1 MHSKSVVF
9 TKFLLSVYYL
19 SCRAANF
26 RKLLYI
32 ISASGVPF
40 GEVSVVN
47 NWLKING
54 VVGKPKVEH
63 PKRQIEGLNCK
74 RREVSGERFWN
85 FIKSVSGTPEI
96 FFKNCLVYNHC
107 PLIFM
112 GKSGKNV
119 TPPDMKID
127 VRNKLLQLCDET
139 LKDVIEL
146 YSVKHIVGL
155 GRFAET
161 RAKKVVND
169 NLIKNVDVSFL
180 IHPSPASPAANKGWN
195 DLAYKTLTD
204 SKVIELMK

>member
-1 MHSKSVVF
+1 MCII
-9 TKFLLSVYYL
+9 YP
-19 SCRAANF
+19 AANF

-74 RREVSGERFWN
+74 KREVSGERFWN

-96 FFKNCLVYNHC
+96 FFRNCLVYNHC

-169 NLIKNVDVSFL
+169 NIIKNVDVSFL

-195 DLAYKTLTD
+195 ELAYKTLTD

>member
-1 MHSKSVVF
+1 M
-9 TKFLLSVYYL
+9 LLSRNFCSVCIIYP
-19 SCRAANF
+19 AANF

>member
-1 MHSKSVVF
+1 
-9 TKFLLSVYYL
+9 
-19 SCRAANF
+19 
-26 RKLLYI
+26 
-32 ISASGVPF
+32 
-40 GEVSVVN
+40 
-47 NWLKING
+47 
-54 VVGKPKVEH
+54 
-63 PKRQIEGLNCK
+63 
-74 RREVSGERFWN
+74 
-85 FIKSVSGTPEI
+85 
-96 FFKNCLVYNHC
+96 
-107 PLIFM
+107 M

-195 DLAYKTLTD
+195 ELAYKTLTD

>member
-1 MHSKSVVF
+1 MLLSRKFGQCVF
-9 TKFLLSVYYL
+9 TYT
-19 SCRAANF
+19 AANF
-26 RKLLYI
+26 RELLYI

>member
-1 MHSKSVVF
+1 MDGIGPAKGTVV
-9 TKFLLSVYYL
+9 LRYL
-19 SCRAANF
+19 T
-26 RKLLYI
+26 
-32 ISASGVPF
+32 
-40 GEVSVVN
+40 
-47 NWLKING
+47 
-54 VVGKPKVEH
+54 
-63 PKRQIEGLNCK
+63 KRQIEGLNCK

-96 FFKNCLVYNHC
+96 FFRNCLVYNHC

-195 DLAYKTLTD
+195 ELAYKTLTD

>member
-1 MHSKSVVF
+1 M
-9 TKFLLSVYYL
+9 
-19 SCRAANF
+19 
-26 RKLLYI
+26 YI

-96 FFKNCLVYNHC
+96 FFNNCLVYNHC

-195 DLAYKTLTD
+195 ELAYKTLTD

>member
-1 MHSKSVVF
+1 MVVGLNCCIRSDIF
-9 TKFLLSVYYL
+9 VVLL
-19 SCRAANF
+19 F
-26 RKLLYI
+26 
-32 ISASGVPF
+32 SAYHHFSGVPF

-47 NWLKING
+47 DWLQIKG
-54 VVGKPKVEH
+54 AVGKPKVEH

-96 FFKNCLVYNHC
+96 FFRNCLVYNHC

-139 LKDVIEL
+139 LKEVIEL

-155 GRFAET
+155 GRFAEA
-161 RAKKVVND
+161 RAKKVLND
-169 NLIKNVDVSFL
+169 NHIKNVKVSFL
-180 IHPSPASPAANKGWN
+180 IHPSPASPAANKGWS
-195 DLAYKTLTD
+195 DLAFKSLTD

>member
-1 MHSKSVVF
+1 MCS
-9 TKFLLSVYYL
+9 
-19 SCRAANF
+19 F
-26 RKLLYI
+26 RFLLYI
-32 ISASGVPF
+32 ISTSGVPF

-85 FIKSVSGTPEI
+85 FIKSVSGTPDN

-155 GRFAET
+155 GRFAEA

-169 NLIKNVDVSFL
+169 NLVKDVEVSFL

-195 DLAYKTLTD
+195 DLAYKSLTD
-204 SKVIELMK
+204 SKVIELMR

>member
-1 MHSKSVVF
+1 MCII
-9 TKFLLSVYYL
+9 YP
-19 SCRAANF
+19 AANF

-54 VVGKPKVEH
+54 VVGKPRVEH

-96 FFKNCLVYNHC
+96 FFRNCLVYNHC

>member
-1 MHSKSVVF
+1 MCII
-9 TKFLLSVYYL
+9 YP
-19 SCRAANF
+19 AANF

>member
-1 MHSKSVVF
+1 MCII
-9 TKFLLSVYYL
+9 YP
-19 SCRAANF
+19 AANF

-54 VVGKPKVEH
+54 VVGKPRVEH

>member
-1 MHSKSVVF
+1 MCII
-9 TKFLLSVYYL
+9 YP
-19 SCRAANF
+19 AANF

-195 DLAYKTLTD
+195 ELAYKTLTD

>member
-1 MHSKSVVF
+1 MCII
-9 TKFLLSVYYL
+9 YP
-19 SCRAANF
+19 AANF

-47 NWLKING
+47 NWLKIDG

-139 LKDVIEL
+139 LKDVNEL

>member
-1 MHSKSVVF
+1 MCS
-9 TKFLLSVYYL
+9 
-19 SCRAANF
+19 F
-26 RKLLYI
+26 RFLLYI
-32 ISASGVPF
+32 ISTSGVPF

-85 FIKSVSGTPEI
+85 FIKSVSGTPDN

-169 NLIKNVDVSFL
+169 NLIKDAEVSFL

-195 DLAYKTLTD
+195 DLAYKSLTD
-204 SKVIELMK
+204 SKVIELMR

>member
-1 MHSKSVVF
+1 MLLSRKFGQCVF
-9 TKFLLSVYYL
+9 TYT
-19 SCRAANF
+19 AANF
-26 RKLLYI
+26 RELLYI

-195 DLAYKTLTD
+195 ELAYKTLTD